1 MPKTLITPFIYHPDA
16 PSSQPN
22 PSLSNPSFPEA
33 KPPRRSIFCIP
44 TASFNPFKRFRTHKD
59 LPRRPYQPSEVI
71 QSYDGF
77 CNISSSKTRI
87 ASDMWCDVSCM
98 ADRYSIR
105 SISASQISTA
115 GGDEDV
121 TKDESEDA
129 NVPNSVAIDFREG
142 NTPVPARQAN
152 GKEMGNSMA
161 TSEIVFQDKQAKDAM
176 WVEVLPNSSLDKGQ
190 QIVLS
195 AFSEFSPSESI
206 KRARTSL
213 RDISPSRPAYSWNN
227 KRKSR
232 KLTRSNAIRRY
243 KR

>member
-1 MPKTLITPFIYHPDA
+1 
-16 PSSQPN
+16 
-22 PSLSNPSFPEA
+22 
-33 KPPRRSIFCIP
+33 
-44 TASFNPFKRFRTHKD
+44 
-59 LPRRPYQPSEVI
+59 
-71 QSYDGF
+71 
-77 CNISSSKTRI
+77 
-87 ASDMWCDVSCM
+87 MWCDVSCM

-129 NVPNSVAIDFREG
+129 NVHNSVAIDFREG
-142 NTPVPARQAN
+142 NTPVPARQAS

-176 WVEVLPNSSLDKGQ
+176 WVEVLPNSSPICDEPTLKATKRDTVCLDLLDKGQ